1 MRQLV
6 IEYVLEGHQRGYN
19 YTSPTSGF
27 NDDTLKTVWRT
38 AMPRGQGWGAEV
50 YRGARSLKSFRLPDG
65 RMALADVVVTGQRD
79 ESGRAGIRRAVVD
92 VMLPGEYLDRLKA
105 LLRQYPQDVR
115 AIVERKPWMG
125 RRIPK
130 VKGDSQVLLSHPYT
144 SPNDWQV
151 VEALVLEAAR
161 EALDH
166 AWMGGRFISFT
177 TLALAYQ
184 DETQLVVLPEKRAVE
199 LSAPNLN
206 RIRV

>member
-92 VMLPGEYLDRLKA
+92 VMPQGEYLDRLKA
-105 LLRQYPQDVR
+105 LLRQYPPDVR
-115 AIVERKPWMG
+115 AIVERKPWIG

-206 RIRV
+206 RIRI

>member
-19 YTSPTSGF
+19 YTSPTNGF
-27 NDDTLKTVWRT
+27 NDDTLKSVWRT

-50 YRGARSLKSFRLPDG
+50 YRGARSYKSFRLPDG
-65 RMALADVVVTGQRD
+65 RLALADVVVTDQRD

-92 VMLPGEYLDRLKA
+92 IMPEGEYLDRLKT
-105 LLRQYPQDVR
+105 LLRQYPPDVR
-115 AIVERKPWMG
+115 AVVEHRPWFG

-144 SPNDWQV
+144 SPRGWQV
-151 VEALVLEAAR
+151 IEALVLEAAR

-166 AWMGGRFISFT
+166 AWMSGRFIGFT

-184 DETQLVVLPEKRAVE
+184 DETQLVVLPEKRALE
-199 LSAPNLN
+199 LAAPNLN
-206 RIRV
+206 RIQI